1 MIYSYGEKAGRQYY
15 KLGSRGQKGEGGA
28 TYCIEREI
36 IKNTGGNIEI
46 VKNTFFRVGKGNIVK
61 EEKGR
66 FEGFNN

>member
-1 MIYSYGEKAGRQYY
+1 MGRKQE
-15 KLGSRGQKGEGGA
+15 GNIINQDRGGKRGGA
-28 TYCIEREI
+28 TYCFEGEI

-61 EEKGR
+61 EEKGG